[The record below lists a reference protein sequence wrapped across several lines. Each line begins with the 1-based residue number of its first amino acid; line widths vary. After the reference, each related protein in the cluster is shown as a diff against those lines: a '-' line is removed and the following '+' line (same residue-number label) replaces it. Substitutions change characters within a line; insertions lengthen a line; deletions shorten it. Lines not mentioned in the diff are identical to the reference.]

1 MRSKF
6 LMTMNPIN
14 GIKEFNMGM
23 KKTGT
28 PEKIEIVKESDLKRL
43 LKNVTGFDGE
53 LKKEEKKDKK

>member
-23 KKTGT
+23 KKKGT